1 MKGKP
6 VYEVTLPTT
15 QPHSHLTSKGT
26 CLCQVL
32 FFVSYIFI
40 SVGDCIVAVNDIS
53 TVNVTHQ
60 QAVEAL
66 KAAGGVVTLV
76 ILDTLIFI
84 LTNPMVTSITP

>member
-1 MKGKP
+1 M
-6 VYEVTLPTT
+6 
-15 QPHSHLTSKGT
+15 
-26 CLCQVL
+26 
-32 FFVSYIFI
+32 
-40 SVGDCIVAVNDIS
+40 AVNDIS